1 MVWHDI
7 GTKEVETPCRVRK
20 KMIVNTVFLDCDFCV
35 DDIRCFPRRR
45 PWRND
50 GSNAAGRCAVAVAGT
65 VLCRVFLIWGESIII
80 WYMMHSFQIPVKKRT
95 CFLFSSVGFFFSCI
109 TPSASGGQPMQLYY
123 MKKEKISLPVS
134 TVILMI
140 VTITYKA
147 VLVVVGLGLVLFGQG
162 FLHRYLT
169 EILPVFYLGIGLN
182 VFCVTAMLILVFH
195 PALARTILVLGLKIV
210 EKLHLMKRKESRL
223 KKLEASME
231 VYQNTAAY
239 LGTHKMV
246 LVNVLAI
253 TFAQRFA
260 LFAATWFVYRAFHLS
275 GISFIAIVLL
285 QAVISVSVDMLPLP
299 GGMGISET
307 LFLKIFPPVFGS
319 TLLLPAMVLSRGL
332 GYYGELLVSAVFTIV
347 AQLTIGN
354 TKRGKKT
361 GELHMIGFY
370 DYTVILTYIS
380 FASSISGIFL
390 ATRGHFNWATF
401 CLAFSGLCDMF
412 DGKNCSDEVKN
423 RTEDEKRFG
432 IQIDSLCDVVCFGVF
447 PIVLCYELGMTQFL
461 QHSDS
466 YFLRSCGR
474 DPSGIF

>member
-1 MVWHDI
+1 MNNAQGKHYGKSLLFI
-7 GTKEVETPCRVRK
+7 AAT
-20 KMIVNTVFLDCDFCV
+20 FL
-35 DDIRCFPRRR
+35 
-45 PWRND
+45 
-50 GSNAAGRCAVAVAGT
+50 
-65 VLCRVFLIWGESIII
+65 VLCVWLLREYSLPKLWELILGVRPGWI
-80 WYMMHSFQIPVKKRT
+80 
-95 CFLFSSVGFFFSCI
+95 LAAVGLMVLYWLLEAGGLHLAVRRFAPDQQPGTTFCATMIGQFFNCI
-109 TPSASGGQPMQLYY
+109 TPFSSGGQPMQLYY

-260 LFAATWFVYRAFHLS
+260 LFAATWFVYHAFHLS
-275 GISFIAIVLL
+275 GISFITIVLL

-354 TKRGKKT
+354 TKR
-361 GELHMIGFY
+361 
-370 DYTVILTYIS
+370 
-380 FASSISGIFL
+380 
-390 ATRGHFNWATF
+390 
-401 CLAFSGLCDMF
+401 
-412 DGKNCSDEVKN
+412 
-423 RTEDEKRFG
+423 EKRG
-432 IQIDSLCDVVCFGVF
+432 GTTYDR
-447 PIVLCYELGMTQFL
+447 VL
-461 QHSDS
+461 
-466 YFLRSCGR
+466 
-474 DPSGIF
+474 